1 MPTGHRSRSGRCGDG
16 LPPRS
21 AVRRRRCRRHRR
33 PGESTNWPPNTRST
47 TVSVPHFPNSRAA
60 SNPKPRA
67 SIAGHATVHQNNATE
82 HARAMRNVPT
92 VSTRRPYDGRVSV
105 GDAGTG
111 RSPRRVAD
119 LSAPFW
125 IAHRG
130 MANVY
135 PENTLEAYRG
145 TVPLG
150 VDVGEPDCW
159 LTRDGGLVC
168 LHDATVDRTTDG
180 SGTLTSRPCPAQ
192 KYSIS
197 MRAPGSPR
205 HGRIPFECR
214 PLSMYWTSWTGKRS
228 CAPRRRTPARGGR
241 WRELPHQGRGPRRLR
256 RSQAGRRRGGHR
268 RRATRTGT
276 NRTSYSVPDCGV
288 RHEGRRDLDGNSAQP
303 AVAARLTV
311 RSAFARAPVQ
321 DRDGGLA
328 NPRST

>member
-1 MPTGHRSRSGRCGDG
+1 
-16 LPPRS
+16 
-21 AVRRRRCRRHRR
+21 
-33 PGESTNWPPNTRST
+33 
-47 TVSVPHFPNSRAA
+47 
-60 SNPKPRA
+60 
-67 SIAGHATVHQNNATE
+67 
-82 HARAMRNVPT
+82 MRNVPT

-180 SGTLTSRPCPAQ
+180 SGNTDELTVPGAEVLHVDAGTWFAAAWPNTLRVPTLIDVLDELDGQAVLCP
-192 KYSIS
+192 K
-197 MRAPGSPR
+197 
-205 HGRIPFECR
+205 
-214 PLSMYWTSWTGKRS
+214 
-228 CAPRRRTPARGGR
+228 RRTPARAGR

-256 RSQAGRRRGGHR
+256 SSQAGRRRGGHR

-276 NRTSYSVPDCGV
+276 NRTSYSAPDFGV

-321 DRDGGLA
+321 DRDEGLA